1 MKSKILVFIQFFV
14 IFLMVLPFGT
24 STNYFALGVS
34 VTALG
39 LLIGVA
45 ALWVNKLGNFN
56 IVPDIKEECTL
67 ITSGIYAYIRHPM
80 YASVLLSMLGV
91 MILYFGTYELVLFI
105 ILLLNM
111 LTKMLYEEKL
121 WHCEGTEYE
130 RYTQNTKRLIPY
142 IY

>member
-24 STNYFALGVS
+24 PTNYFALGMS

-45 ALWVNKLGNFN
+45 ALWANKLGNFN

-91 MILYFGTYELVLFI
+91 MILYFGTYELVLFM
-105 ILLLNM
+105 ILCINM

-121 WHCEGTEYE
+121 WHCEGIEYE
-130 RYTQNTKRLIPY
+130 KYTQNTKRLIPY

>member
-14 IFLMVLPFGT
+14 IFLMVLPFGAP
-24 STNYFALGVS
+24 TNYFVLGVS
-34 VTALG
+34 VTAFG
-39 LLIGVA
+39 LLIGAA
-45 ALWVNKLGNFN
+45 ALWANKLGNFN
-56 IVPDIKEECTL
+56 IVPDIKEECIL

-91 MILYFGTYELVLFI
+91 MILYFSPYELVLFMV
-105 ILLLNM
+105 LLVNM

-121 WHCEGTEYE
+121 WHCEGSEYE
-130 RYTQNTKRLIPY
+130 KYTQNTKRLIPY

>member
-14 IFLMVLPFGT
+14 IFLMVLPFGAP
-24 STNYFALGVS
+24 TNYFVLGVS

-45 ALWVNKLGNFN
+45 ALWANKLGNFN
-56 IVPDIKEECTL
+56 IVPDIKEECIL

-91 MILYFGTYELVLFI
+91 MILYFSPYELVLFMV
-105 ILLLNM
+105 LLVNM

-121 WHCEGTEYE
+121 WHCEGSEYE
-130 RYTQNTKRLIPY
+130 KYTQNTKRLIPY

>member
-14 IFLMVLPFGT
+14 IFLMVLPFGAP
-24 STNYFALGVS
+24 TNHFVLGVS
-34 VTALG
+34 VTAFG
-39 LLIGVA
+39 LLIGVV

-56 IVPDIKEECTL
+56 IVPDIKEECIL

-91 MILYFGTYELVLFI
+91 MILYFSPYELVLFMV
-105 ILLLNM
+105 LLVNM

-121 WHCEGTEYE
+121 WHCEGSEYE
-130 RYTQNTKRLIPY
+130 KYTHNTKRLIPY